1 MQLTTYT
8 VDTDK
13 IEAMRAAFYRVCDV
27 LRLDGYTD
35 DLMTEVIAIKIM
47 ELAKGDILDP
57 ERLCISVLAE
67 LEPSPVGDQTVKSLT
82 RQLLGDQD
90 G

>member
-1 MQLTTYT
+1 
-8 VDTDK
+8 
-13 IEAMRAAFYRVCDV
+13 
-27 LRLDGYTD
+27 
-35 DLMTEVIAIKIM
+35 MTEVIAIKIM
-47 ELAKGDILDP
+47 ELAKGDMLDP

-67 LEPSPVGDQTVKSLT
+67 LEPSPVGDQTVKSPT